1 MRLAGLGLLVPLLC
15 AFGGGSARVHVTI
28 VGKRPAAV
36 AERPWTVRLAVRPAS
51 FRGEIQVTAAGARRI
66 RARARNRRV
75 RLVFPSAGTW
85 RLTARAA
92 GSTSRLGTV
101 RVSPAR
107 RPVVFSEPTSIELE
121 PAGTLLVVENNP
133 GRVLRVDPRDGKVT
147 VLVAA
152 MTQPY
157 AITRTQ
163 AGQLFVSTESRLQRL
178 DPSGPVTV
186 AVADSQIGPVAAAP
200 NGDVYYTTAT
210 QVFRLAGGASALV
223 AQGFSNPHGLAFAV
237 DGALLVSDTG
247 HDRIARVA
255 AGAVT
260 TFAQVAEPRG
270 LDVAADGSVYVVAGE
285 AQRVVHLAADGS
297 RLGLVG
303 PLFDTP
309 YDVQAAAGNATY
321 VLEAGP
327 TGHIRRVAAD
337 GTVTTVSRRR

>member
-1 MRLAGLGLLVPLLC
+1 V
-15 AFGGGSARVHVTI
+15 
-28 VGKRPAAV
+28 
-36 AERPWTVRLAVRPAS
+36 
-51 FRGEIQVTAAGARRI
+51 
-66 RARARNRRV
+66 
-75 RLVFPSAGTW
+75 
-85 RLTARAA
+85 
-92 GSTSRLGTV
+92 STR
-101 RVSPAR
+101 
-107 RPVVFSEPTSIELE
+107 
-121 PAGTLLVVENNP
+121 
-133 GRVLRVDPRDGKVT
+133 GKVT

-270 LDVAADGSVYVVAGE
+270 LDVAADGSVFVVDGQAE
-285 AQRVVHLAADGS
+285 RVVHLTADGS
-297 RLGLVG
+297 RTGLVG

-309 YDVQAAAGNATY
+309 YDVQAAAGNVTY